1 MVGPAM
7 LLPGMKMSAPS
18 MPLIRAPLLMAVEAL
33 AAAVAG
39 CPPMVA
45 NKVSAVEEAVVLKNG
60 STFLL

>member
-1 MVGPAM
+1 MEGPAM
-7 LLPGMKMSAPS
+7 LLPGMKMLAPS